1 MNSNEHQM
9 NTKTEGSV
17 ESVEGSV
24 GAPFESLV
32 RRVRSHDHGSMAV
45 LLEFLLCPEAL
56 LHPSELM
63 GQTQNSSTG
72 SLQLPAPWTHLQMET
87 S

>member
-1 MNSNEHQM
+1 MWIYPNEHQ
-9 NTKTEGSV
+9 NGLVSGLIEGS
-17 ESVEGSV
+17 GM
-24 GAPFESLV
+24 
-32 RRVRSHDHGSMAV
+32 SMAV

-72 SLQLPAPWTHLQMET
+72 GLQLPDADSASSTGNFMGQEYYL
-87 S
+87 